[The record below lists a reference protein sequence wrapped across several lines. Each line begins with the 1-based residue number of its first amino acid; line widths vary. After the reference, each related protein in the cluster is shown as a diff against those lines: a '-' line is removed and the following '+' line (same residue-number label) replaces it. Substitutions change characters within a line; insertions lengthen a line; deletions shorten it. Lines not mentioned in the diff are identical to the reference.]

1 MLLFFQISEGSVYVW
16 RTCFNKHKKISPP
29 SDLLKKSA
37 TKFSQNFDSH
47 FKVPVTFQLQ
57 RQQIFSGGRERMH
70 WERVG

>member
-16 RTCFNKHKKISPP
+16 RTCFNEHKKISPP

-57 RQQIFSGGRERMH
+57 RQ
-70 WERVG
+70 